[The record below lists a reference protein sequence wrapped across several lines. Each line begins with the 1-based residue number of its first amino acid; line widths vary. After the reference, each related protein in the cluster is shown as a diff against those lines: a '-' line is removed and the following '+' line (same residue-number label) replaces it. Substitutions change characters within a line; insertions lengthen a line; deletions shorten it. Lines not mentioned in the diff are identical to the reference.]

1 MLAMGPIHSDPEVNV
16 NTRQLAQLD
25 SAPEEKYGLSDAARK
40 QIFVEAVKAERRA
53 NADAERKYP
62 LPDPLKPDYSQAAA
76 QKQALA
82 QADLSTA
89 LLEKYKGEVAET
101 HGLTS
106 DQLDEIIMEGFTK
119 DWPSPPRE

>member
-1 MLAMGPIHSDPEVNV
+1 MSNQVYTGVTARPYQLLCVVCSIGQGVDRPENDKVS
-16 NTRQLAQLD
+16 RLL
-25 SAPEEKYGLSDAARK
+25 
-40 QIFVEAVKAERRA
+40 EAVKAERRA